1 METRN
6 EIPIEATNDI
16 AQKARSRRRRRRL
29 SAALRIARDFAS
41 TPRTI
46 TDSEGALWRVVEDCY
61 AQKLVC
67 DLRRLGEML

>member
-1 METRN
+1 MKTRN

-16 AQKARSRRRRRRL
+16 AKKARRRKRRRL

-46 TDSEGALWRVVEDCY
+46 TDSEGALWRVVEDCNV
-61 AQKLVC
+61 QKLVR
-67 DLRRLGEML
+67 DLSKLREMI

>member
-1 METRN
+1 MKTRD
-6 EIPIEATNDI
+6 EMPKDAAHDF
-16 AQKARSRRRRRRL
+16 AQKDRRRRRRRL
-29 SAALRIARDFAS
+29 SAALRIARNFAS

-46 TDSEGALWRVVEDCY
+46 SDSEGALWRVIEDCD

>member
-16 AQKARSRRRRRRL
+16 AQKARGRKRRRL
-29 SAALRIARDFAS
+29 SAALHIARDFAS

-46 TDSEGALWRVVEDCY
+46 TGFEGALWRVVEDCY
-61 AQKLVC
+61 AQKLVR
-67 DLRRLGEML
+67 DLSKLGEMI